1 MSVDAIT
8 SASLTTASDTT
19 AATSATD
26 TVGKDDF
33 LLLLVTQLQNQDPL
47 DPMDNTEFVAQLAQ
61 FSTLEGITNLGTSM
75 EDVADNIST
84 MQSFSTS
91 GLVGRSVKIEGDS
104 FEYNGED
111 VLLGYTLASD
121 AQSVMISIYD
131 STGALVRGIDAGAA
145 SYGDYEGGWDGT
157 DDYGDALDEG
167 TYSYYVNAKD
177 ANGNSVD
184 VTTYVTGTVG
194 SVSLSNGA
202 ASINVGEETV
212 AQEDIKEIY

>member
-19 AATSATD
+19 VAASATD

-131 STGALVRGIDAGAA
+131 SAGALVRGIDAGSA

-177 ANGNSVD
+177 ADGNSVD